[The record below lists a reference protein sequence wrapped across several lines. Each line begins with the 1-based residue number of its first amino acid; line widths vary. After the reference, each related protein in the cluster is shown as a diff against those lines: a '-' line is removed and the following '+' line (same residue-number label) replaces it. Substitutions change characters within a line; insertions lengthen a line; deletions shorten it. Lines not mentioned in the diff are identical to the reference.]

1 MSKNGT
7 EKISAIR
14 RELQE
19 AMMDKCGIFR
29 NDKDLSEMKQKIN
42 EFKER
47 YNNISV
53 QDKGTVFNTDL
64 IEAIE
69 LKSLLDIAETI
80 TLSAHNRTES
90 RGAHTREDYPKRDD
104 AKWMKHTFIWKAKD
118 GKENK
123 IDYKKV
129 KVTRFE
135 PMERKY

>member
-1 MSKNGT
+1 MKT
-7 EKISAIR
+7 KLK
-14 RELQE
+14 EL
-19 AMMDKCGIFR
+19 
-29 NDKDLSEMKQKIN
+29 
-42 EFKER
+42 KER

-53 QDKGTVFNTDL
+53 QDKGNVFNTDL

-69 LKSLLDIAETI
+69 LKNLLDIAETI

-104 AKWMKHTFIWKAKD
+104 AKWMKHTFIWKRED

-129 KVTRFE
+129 KVTRFQ